1 MHEAEMGDYTA
12 HYDIFT
18 AASVD
23 NEHGSGSWGAL
34 IVRWA
39 PLTPYHRVTYR
50 SLRGGSAETS
60 PDRLELL
67 AMLASLALVPAAAPV
82 RLITKKQRIQHGLS
96 VELERW
102 CMADWRNAGGQPLTH
117 RELWE
122 RLEAERQG
130 HPLACL
136 RARDFVGPSLF
147 KPAHELASRA
157 ARNYHLPQHSA

>member
-50 SLRGGSAETS
+50 SLHGGSAETS
-60 PDRLELL
+60 PD
-67 AMLASLALVPAAAPV
+67 